1 MKYEIKALSLGE
13 ILDQGIKLIRD
24 KFGLL
29 MGIMVFTVIPAQ
41 IAIALFTNQFQPVPG
56 QPPQLPS
63 SSTILIQLGLVYGF
77 ILIVLP
83 LANAAVV
90 YTTARTYLGQD
101 ASLGDSFGHAIRRLP
116 ALIWTSILMGLAVFG
131 GMILLIIPGIIF
143 AFWFMLSQ
151 QVAVLEPL
159 NGAPALS
166 RSKALMKGN
175 IGTAMVLGFVIGIIN
190 FSLGAA
196 CGMLPAPFNAI
207 ATGVVAG
214 VTTLVSTCTF
224 VVFYFSCR
232 CKLDNFDLEVL
243 ANEVGASDDDGSS
256 KLAEE

>member
-29 MGIMVFTVIPAQ
+29 MGIMTFTVIPAQ
-41 IAIALFTNQFQPVPG
+41 IAIALFTNQFQPVAG
-56 QPPQLPS
+56 QPPQLPAPS
-63 SSTILIQLGLVYGF
+63 VLFTQIGLVYGF
-77 ILIVLP
+77 ILVVLP
-83 LANAAVV
+83 FANAAVV

-101 ASLGDSFGHAIRRLP
+101 ASLSDSFGHAIRRLP
-116 ALIWTSILMGLAVFG
+116 ALIWTFILMGLAIMG
-131 GMILLIIPGIIF
+131 GLILFIIPGILF
-143 AFWFMLSQ
+143 AFWFMLAQ

-159 NGAPALS
+159 NGGPALS

-175 IGTAMVLGFVIGIIN
+175 IGTAMVLGFVLGIIN
-190 FSLGAA
+190 AFLGAA
-196 CGMLPAPFNAI
+196 SGFLPAPFNAI
-207 ATGVVAG
+207 VTGVLAG

-232 CKLDNFDLEVL
+232 CKLDNFDLDVL
-243 ANEVGASDDDGSS
+243 ANEVGDIHEDGSS
-256 KLAEE
+256 QLAEE